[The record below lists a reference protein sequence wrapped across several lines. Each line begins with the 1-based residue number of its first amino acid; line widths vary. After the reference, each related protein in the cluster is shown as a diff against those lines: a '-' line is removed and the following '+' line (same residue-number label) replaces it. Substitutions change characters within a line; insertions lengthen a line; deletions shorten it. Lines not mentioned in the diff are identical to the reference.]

1 MRYMVLLLLICSFLI
16 AQQPQSPDAE
26 LAAARALMNQ
36 GHLDDAIAK
45 LTALQQQMPS
55 RPEIGRELGIA
66 YYRKGDFL
74 HAATLLQEAFSLR
87 PEDADVAQLLG
98 LAYYLSGRP
107 AAAIAPLERLR
118 ASDPQANVDAAYV
131 LSLCYLLNREFDK
144 SRSAFASLYGVPP
157 DSAAAHVI
165 LAAMLVRQGLDP
177 VAEQEAKAA

>member
-45 LTALQQQMPS
+45 LTALQQRMPS

-74 HAATLLQEAFSLR
+74 HATTLLQEAFTRR
-87 PEDADVAQLLG
+87 PEDNDVAQLLG

-107 AAAIAPLERLR
+107 AAAIAPLEKLR
-118 ASDPQANVDAAYV
+118 ATDPHASMHAGYV
-131 LSLCYLLNREFDK
+131 LSLCYALNSEFDK
-144 SRSAFASLYGVPP
+144 ARAAFATLYAV
-157 DSAAAHVI
+157 
-165 LAAMLVRQGLDP
+165 
-177 VAEQEAKAA
+177 